1 MRNGAIKGGFRLA
14 PAITC
19 ALIAMFSLA
28 AAARAEFNWRK
39 YEGQTIRVILAKS
52 AFTPMNLKQIQEF
65 EKATGIKVVH
75 EHYGS
80 DPLRNKLLMELA
92 AKNKDLDVFQGMMKT
107 NHQYHKAGW
116 LEPLDAYLKDPAL
129 TSPDY
134 DYADFYPKILT
145 VIDGQTMG
153 ITTSV
158 NTMVLMYRRD
168 LFEQHGVKVPT
179 NWPEMEAAAK
189 KLTLDTDGDKKTDV
203 YGWIARMDA
212 ENTAPFANFLFS
224 NGARWLDEK
233 RRPAFN
239 SPEAVE
245 AMKFYGR
252 LLKEYGPIGGST
264 IGWKEVIG
272 AFAQGKAA
280 MTVEISIF
288 AQMVLEDP
296 KQSKVVGKV
305 GYALFPPAKP
315 QNAMTMVPT
324 NTLHI
329 GSHSEKKEA
338 AWYYIQ
344 FMTDKAHML
353 EAHLNGLHS
362 SRKSSWQD
370 PKWKLADKLPEL
382 TRIVLQGFENGLV
395 DFEIPIAGFV
405 EARQHLNQ
413 VIFTA
418 YEGGD
423 VKKAA
428 DQAVKDVAEIMKRTD

>member
-1 MRNGAIKGGFRLA
+1 MKELSHFKRWGLGAA
-14 PAITC
+14 VC
-19 ALIAMFSLA
+19 LIALVFGA
-28 AAARAEFNWRK
+28 ASVPAAEFNSRK
-39 YEGQTIRVILAKS
+39 HEGQTIRVLLAKT
-52 AFTPMNLKQIQEF
+52 AFTPITVKQIDEF

-92 AKNKDLDVFQGMMKT
+92 AKNEDLDVFQGMMKT
-107 NHQYHKAGW
+107 NYQYNKAGW

-145 VIDGQTMG
+145 VIDGKTMG

-158 NTMVLMYRRD
+158 NTQVLMYRKD

-179 NWPEMEAAAK
+179 NWAELEAAAK
-189 KLTLDTDGDKKTDV
+189 KLTLDTDGDKKTDI
-203 YGWIARMDA
+203 YGWVARMDA
-212 ENTAPFANFLFS
+212 ENTAPFANFLFT
-224 NGARWLDEK
+224 NGGRWLDEK
-233 RRPAFN
+233 KKLVFN

-252 LLKEYGPIGGST
+252 LLKEYGPPGGST
-264 IGWKEVIG
+264 MGWKEVIG

-288 AQMVLEDP
+288 ALMVLEDP
-296 KQSKVVGKV
+296 KQSKVAGKV
-305 GYALFPPAKP
+305 GYALFPPAKA
-315 QNAMTMVPT
+315 QNAVTMVPT

-329 GSHSEKKEA
+329 SAYSEKKRP
-338 AWYYIQ
+338 AWYYMQ
-344 FMTDKAHML
+344 FMTDKTRLL
-353 EAHLNGLHS
+353 EAQLNGLHS
-362 SRKSSWQD
+362 SRKSNWQD
-370 PKWKLADKLPEL
+370 PKWQQADKLPEL
-382 TRIVLQGFENGLV
+382 TKIVLQGFDNGLV

-405 EARQHLNQ
+405 EARQYLNQ
-413 VIFTA
+413 AIFTA

-428 DQAVKDVAEIMKRTD
+428 DQAVKEVEEIMKRTE